1 MCTFFSKNKIKNR
14 EESAFSSEKST
25 MATAAAAAATTA
37 AAAAAVAAAT
47 RWCFTIN
54 NYTDEDKFWENEE
67 QREMIKYLIVQHEV
81 GAQGT
86 PHLQGFL
93 ILKKKH
99 RMTWLKSNINGRA
112 HWEKARGTDQ
122 QAADYCFA

>member
-1 MCTFFSKNKIKNR
+1 
-14 EESAFSSEKST
+14 
-25 MATAAAAAATTA
+25 MATAAAAAGEESGARSA
-37 AAAAAVAAAT
+37 GRRPQEAPAT

-54 NYTDEDKFWENEE
+54 NYTDEDKFWESDE

-93 ILKKKH
+93 ILKKKQ
-99 RMTWLKSNINGRA
+99 RMTWLKSNINVSPSF
-112 HWEKARGTDQ
+112 TL
-122 QAADYCFA
+122 